1 MLDKWLTATLD
12 DASVSS
18 DDPSSPSFRKNSDE
32 GRLSGGRYRIHG
44 DGILELTPDVV
55 AADAR
60 SVVISAGIH
69 GNETAPIEL
78 VGELLAALETGLL
91 KLGAP
96 LLIIL
101 GNIPSIRAQSRFVT
115 TNLNRLFRQDCD
127 QTGDQTGDEPER
139 ARELMRAV
147 DDFFAR
153 HPDHRLH
160 LDMHTAIRDSRYPR
174 FAVVPFTETVPRVEK
189 PPQTRSEI
197 QPSSSWQSLAAAGMQ
212 AVLFQHQHSWTFSHY
227 SRHYHA
233 AEAYTLEL
241 GKVRPFGDNDLDALN
256 GMRMW
261 LAVLAEG
268 RPSTAGKLDD
278 LRFFQVAHE
287 LMRTSDTFRLAFADD
302 VANFTEFAV
311 GETLADDQDSGPFI
325 VQDAPLSVVFP
336 NANVELNARA
346 ALLVRPC
353 PPPDPH

>member
-1 MLDKWLTATLD
+1 MLDKWLAATLD
-12 DASVSS
+12 EASALNDSTGPSPHDAM
-18 DDPSSPSFRKNSDE
+18 E
-32 GRLSGGRYRIHG
+32 QGRLPGGRYRIHG
-44 DGILELTPDVV
+44 EGILELTPDTV
-55 AADAR
+55 AKDAR

-78 VGELLAALETGLL
+78 VGELLAALETGRLT
-91 KLGAP
+91 LGAP
-96 LLIIL
+96 VLVIL

-115 TNLNRLFRQDCD
+115 TNLNRLFQRDLD
-127 QTGDQTGDEPER
+127 LAGGEPDR
-139 ARELMRAV
+139 ARTLMQSV

-153 HPDHRLH
+153 HPDRPLH

-174 FAVVPFTETVPRVEK
+174 FAVVPYTET
-189 PPQTRSEI
+189 

-212 AVLFQHQHSWTFSHY
+212 AVLLQHQHSWTFSHY

-241 GKVRPFGDNDLDALN
+241 GKVRPFGDNDLDALSD
-256 GMRMW
+256 MRSW
-261 LAVLAEG
+261 LAALAEG
-268 RPSTAGKLDD
+268 RWFSSEELGD

-287 LMRTSDTFRLAFADD
+287 LMRTSDAFRLAFAEN
-302 VANFTEFAV
+302 VANFTEFPI
-311 GETLADDQDSGPFI
+311 GETLAEGEQRGPFI

-353 PPPDPH
+353 APPDSP

>member
-32 GRLSGGRYRIHG
+32 GRLTGGRYRIHG
-44 DGILELTPDVV
+44 EGILELTPDVV

-78 VGELLAALETGLL
+78 VGELLAALETGRL

-153 HPDHRLH
+153 HPDLRLH

-174 FAVVPFTETVPRVEK
+174 FAVVPYTET
-189 PPQTRSEI
+189 

-212 AVLFQHQHSWTFSHY
+212 AVLLQHQHSWTFSHY

-256 GMRMW
+256 GMRTW

-268 RPSTAGKLDD
+268 RPSAEGKLDD

-336 NANVELNARA
+336 NANVELKARA